1 MPGVL
6 LRRPPSALPDI
17 QETIFRSTRVDG
29 DAGAMRAAGTLPVMK
44 GDQGK
49 GTLVA
54 FLVGAVISSGN
65 PIAVKF
71 SNVELAPF
79 WGATLRFTF
88 AAGLMLIVMALLR
101 LPFPR
106 GRALFGAVLYG
117 VFNFGL
123 AFACLFYA
131 LVELGAGFLQIL
143 LAVIPLITLL
153 LVVVQ
158 RLERLR
164 AAAVTGAVIAFVGV
178 LLMSQIALDASISVT
193 TILVAMAAAFCLAE
207 GAVLVRIFPPDHPV
221 SLNAVGMTVGAVVL
235 FIGSLLAGDDMVLP
249 RLTETWLALAYMV
262 VIGSGVVFV
271 LWVYVLKRWEASRA
285 AYNFVLL
292 PPITLFFSH
301 FITGEEVGIELIF
314 GGILIL
320 IGVYI
325 GALRPVP
332 HLEDVPV

>member
-1 MPGVL
+1 
-6 LRRPPSALPDI
+6 
-17 QETIFRSTRVDG
+17 
-29 DAGAMRAAGTLPVMK
+29 MK
-44 GDQGK
+44 GDQGR

-54 FLVGAVISSGN
+54 FLVGAVLSSGN

-71 SNVELAPF
+71 SNIELDPF

-88 AAGLMLIVMALLR
+88 AAGLMLVVMALLQ
-101 LPFPR
+101 LSFPR
-106 GRALFGAVLYG
+106 GRALVGAVLYG

-123 AFACLFYA
+123 AFGCLFYA
-131 LVELGAGFLQIL
+131 LVELGAGFLQVL

-164 AAAVTGAVIAFVGV
+164 VAAVVGAVLAFVGV
-178 LLMSQIALDASISVT
+178 LLMSQLAMESSISVT
-193 TILVAMAAAFCLAE
+193 SILVAMAAAFCLAE
-207 GAVLVRIFPPDHPV
+207 GAVLVRLFPPDHPV

-235 FIGSLLAGDDMVLP
+235 FIGSLLAGDDLVLP
-249 RLTETWLALAYMV
+249 VLRETWLALAYMV
-262 VIGSGVVFV
+262 VIGSGVVFI

-292 PPITLFFSH
+292 PPITLFFSNL
-301 FITGEEVGIELIF
+301 ITGEEVGFELVL
-314 GGILIL
+314 GALLIL

-325 GALRPVP
+325 GALRPQRRLV
-332 HLEDVPV
+332 DVAA

>member
-1 MPGVL
+1 
-6 LRRPPSALPDI
+6 
-17 QETIFRSTRVDG
+17 
-29 DAGAMRAAGTLPVMK
+29 MK
-44 GDQGK
+44 SDQGR

-54 FLVGAVISSGN
+54 FLVGSVLSSGN

-71 SNVELAPF
+71 SNVELDPL
-79 WGATLRFTF
+79 WGATLRFTL
-88 AAGLMLIVMALLR
+88 AAALMLVVMRALGLR
-101 LPFPR
+101 FPR
-106 GRALFGAVLYG
+106 GRALLGAVLYG

-164 AAAVTGAVIAFVGV
+164 VSAVAGAVIAFVGV
-178 LLMSQIALDASISVT
+178 LLMSQIALDASISVG

-207 GAVLVRIFPPDHPV
+207 GAVLVRVFPPEHPV
-221 SLNAVGMTVGAVVL
+221 SLNAVGMTVGAAVL
-235 FIGSLLAGDDMVLP
+235 FVGSLLTGDQMVLP
-249 RLTETWLALAYMV
+249 ELAETWLAMAYMV
-262 VIGSGVVFV
+262 VIGSGIVFI
-271 LWVYVLKRWEASRA
+271 LWVFVLKRWDASRA

-292 PPITLFFSH
+292 PPITLVFSNL
-301 FITGEEVGIELIF
+301 ITGEEVGVELIL
-314 GGILIL
+314 GGVLIL

-325 GALRPVP
+325 GALRPAVTP
-332 HLEDVPV
+332 AEVPV